1 MCALLGVPCDDGA
14 AGGGG
19 VAHGRFLARLALV
32 TQETPQLFG
41 FLTSTH
47 FAARHLLPAL
57 AERVRDGYAGLARA
71 LADED
76 AAGTGELERRA
87 LLRLLYAAGV
97 ELSDAEVRRGRSE
110 AAAAFSS
117 PKRCFRAAVTR
128 SSSLRGLFAALL
140 ESKTPLEI

>member
-1 MCALLGVPCDDGA
+1 MPSRRRRSRLRLREASRRRESQRHSAICAH
-14 AGGGG
+14 GG

-97 ELSDAEVRRGRSE
+97 ELSDAEVRRGLL
-110 AAAAFSS
+110 FGW
-117 PKRCFRAAVTR
+117 KAAVA
-128 SSSLRGLFAALL
+128 F
-140 ESKTPLEI
+140 